1 MINIIYCKTVAKGIQ
16 EFYLR
21 VESKEYYLF
30 KQNYRVSNKEVY
42 RAGIRVN
49 EIRRFKSH
57 YSKAVRRI
65 AEKLY
70 IYISYIE
77 KDYGVAVLN
86 KTKKKEDKKKCFYSR
101 KHFDFNGRY
110 AM

>member
-49 EIRRFKSH
+49 EIRRLD
-57 YSKAVRRI
+57 YSQVNRH
-65 AEKLY
+65 
-70 IYISYIE
+70 
-77 KDYGVAVLN
+77 
-86 KTKKKEDKKKCFYSR
+86 KKEKVGR
-101 KHFDFNGRY
+101 HFFG
-110 AM
+110 